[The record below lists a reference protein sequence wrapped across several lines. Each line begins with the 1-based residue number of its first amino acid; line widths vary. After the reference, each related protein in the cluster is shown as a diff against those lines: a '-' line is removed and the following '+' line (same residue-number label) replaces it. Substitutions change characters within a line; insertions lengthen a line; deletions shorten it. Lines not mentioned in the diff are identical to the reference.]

1 MSDPLSDAAID
12 QLFRTA
18 RTANHFLDKPVPET
32 LLRALWDLTALAPT
46 SANQEPAR
54 ITWCVSAEAKD
65 KLADCASGTNAAK
78 IRAAPVAFILGM
90 DMEFYE
96 KLPQL
101 FPHTDAR
108 PWFTGKP
115 ELIRESA
122 FRNSTLQGGYL
133 IMAAR
138 ALGLST
144 GPMSGFDATKVD
156 AAFFEGTPIKAN
168 FIGTLGYIDPATV
181 HARLPRLSFED
192 ATQIR

>member
-1 MSDPLSDAAID
+1 MSDPLPDAAID

-18 RTANHFLDKPVPET
+18 RTANHYLDKPVPET
-32 LLRALWDLTALAPT
+32 LLRALWDLTVLGPT

-54 ITWCVSAEAKD
+54 ITWCISQEAKD

-78 IRAAPVAFILGM
+78 IRVAPVALILGM

-122 FRNSTLQGGYL
+122 FRNSTLQGAYL

-138 ALGLST
+138 ALGLSV
-144 GPMSGFDATKVD
+144 GPMSGFDAAKVD
-156 AAFFEGTPIKAN
+156 AGFFADTPIKSN
-168 FIGTLGYIDPATV
+168 FIATLGYIDPATV

>member
-18 RTANHFLDKPVPET
+18 RTANHYLDKPVPET
-32 LLRALWDLTALAPT
+32 LLRALWDLTALGPT

-54 ITWCVSAEAKD
+54 ITWCVSQEARD

-78 IRAAPVAFILGM
+78 IRVAPVALILGM
-90 DMEFYE
+90 DLEFYE
-96 KLPQL
+96 KLPEL
-101 FPHTDAR
+101 FPHADAR

-115 ELIRESA
+115 ELTKESA
-122 FRNSTLQGGYL
+122 FRNSTLQGAYL

-138 ALGLST
+138 ALGLAT
-144 GPMSGFDATKVD
+144 GPMSGFDAAKVD
-156 AAFFEGTPIKAN
+156 AAFFEGSSIKSN
-168 FIGTLGYIDPATV
+168 FIATLGYIDPATV

-192 ATQIR
+192 ATHLI